1 MKKNKDLPE
10 QIYLNSL
17 GIDSPLVVVQNKNI
31 YYINFVIM
39 RLIMKDI
46 DRGFVKMGPYLKN
59 PA

>member
-1 MKKNKDLPE
+1 LKKNKDLPE